1 MIWNNLKI
9 AYRNII
15 RHRSNSTINIV
26 GLTFGIAIFFMIM
39 MFIRHELSY
48 DKNLSNYDRIY
59 KLSMG
64 NASNHSGFIAP
75 LLKENFPEIENTF
88 RFYMFTHNNPL
99 ISYKNKHIKIDH
111 CAHVDSTFLSIF
123 SFPVLS
129 GNKKDP
135 LTDLNTIV
143 LTESIA
149 NTIFGTENPIG
160 KTITID
166 NSRGLKVTAI
176 LKDLPNNTTFEFN
189 ALVSMETFKTL
200 RSGMNELGNPWFNT
214 YVLLAEGVD
223 VLKLQDKID
232 TFLTDYLKSSF
243 NYELTEKFYL
253 HSLQEVY
260 FNTIL
265 YYDHSKHGNYYFVQ
279 VFFLIG
285 IVVLIIAIINF
296 LNLSSAKSSLRAKEI
311 GVRKVLGSL
320 RSKLIQ
326 QFLLE
331 STILSLISTF
341 FALIIIEL
349 LKPIIIDVIGV
360 QIDIGYTDNPIVIIY
375 ILLFSLIL
383 GVVLG
388 FFPALILSSF
398 KITHLFKNLSIGGKG
413 SKIFRSILIVF
424 QFSISMILMI
434 CTIVISQ
441 QIHYLKNKDL
451 GYSKENVVLVK
462 MGRSTNGS
470 CEDFRQELLKN
481 PNIATI
487 SFSKYI
493 AGNTIFDYLEREM
506 DKEPI
511 AFYTNYV
518 DDEYLNL
525 LEVDLIEGRNFS
537 RDILSDRNYHAVILN
552 ETAVIKNKI
561 DNPVG
566 KTFHLFDNE
575 RKAKI
580 VGIMK
585 DFHFK
590 SLHQD
595 IESFALIFNSSE
607 YGIDFANIKFSR
619 TITNEMIK
627 DIEDSWTKF
636 YPEIPFEYQ
645 EMETFYSSLYDT
657 ETRLMQTLIYF
668 TFFAILIACL
678 GLYGL
683 VSFITERRSKE
694 IGIRKIHGASILTII
709 LLVSKDVSKWIAIAF
724 IIACPIGFLFA
735 EKWLG
740 NFAFQIQI
748 SWWIYAI
755 TGILGLLIGLLTLS
769 FEAYKAA
776 VKNPIDSIRYE

>member
-1 MIWNNLKI
+1 MITNNLKT

-15 RHRSNSTINIV
+15 RHRSNSIINIV
-26 GLTFGIAIFFMIM
+26 GLTIGIAIFFMIM

-59 KLSMG
+59 KLSQG

-99 ISYKNKHIKIDH
+99 ISYKDKHIKIDN

-129 GNKKDP
+129 GNTKNP
-135 LTDLNTIV
+135 LTELNTIV
-143 LTESIA
+143 LTESVA
-149 NTIFGTENPIG
+149 TTIFGTENPIG

-166 NSRGLKVTAI
+166 NSRSLKVTAV
-176 LKDLPNNTTFEFN
+176 LKDLPNNTTFQFSS
-189 ALVSMETFKTL
+189 LVSMETFKTL

-214 YVLLAEGVD
+214 YVLLTEGVD
-223 VLKLQDKID
+223 ILKLQDKID
-232 TFLTDYLKSSF
+232 EFLTDYLKSSF
-243 NYELTEKFYL
+243 NYELTENFYL

-260 FNTIL
+260 FNSIL

-296 LNLSSAKSSLRAKEI
+296 INLSSAKSSLRAKEI

-331 STILSLISTF
+331 STILTLISTF

-349 LKPIIIDVIGV
+349 LKPIIINVIGV
-360 QIDIGYTDNPIVIIY
+360 QFDIGYIDDPIVIIY

-383 GVVLG
+383 GIVLG
-388 FFPALILSSF
+388 FFPALILSSL

-413 SKIFRSILIVF
+413 SKVLRSFLIVF
-424 QFSISMILMI
+424 QFSISMILII

-451 GYSKENVVLVK
+451 GYSKKDAVFVN

-470 CEDFRQELLKN
+470 SEDFKQELLKN

-487 SFSKYI
+487 SFSKYVT
-493 AGNTIFDYLEREM
+493 GSPIFDYLGRDMEEQH
-506 DKEPI
+506 I
-511 AFYTNYV
+511 AFYVNYV
-518 DDEYLNL
+518 DDNYLNF

-537 RDILSDRNYHAVILN
+537 RDIQSDRNYQAIILN

-566 KTFHLFDNE
+566 KTFHLFDSE
-575 RKAKI
+575 QKATI
-580 VGIMK
+580 VGVMK

-595 IESFALIFNSSE
+595 IESFALIFNSTE

-619 TITNEMIK
+619 SITKEMIK
-627 DIEDSWTKF
+627 TVEDSWNTF
-636 YPEIPFEYQ
+636 YPEIPFEYK

-668 TFFAILIACL
+668 TFCAIFIACL

-709 LLVSKDVSKWIAIAF
+709 LLVTKDISKWIAIAF
-724 IIACPIGFLFA
+724 IIACPIGYLFSD
-735 EKWLG
+735 KWLS

-755 TGILGLLIGLLTLS
+755 SGILGLMIGILTLS
-769 FEAYKAA
+769 LEAYKAA
-776 VKNPIDSIRYE
+776 VKNPVDSIRYE